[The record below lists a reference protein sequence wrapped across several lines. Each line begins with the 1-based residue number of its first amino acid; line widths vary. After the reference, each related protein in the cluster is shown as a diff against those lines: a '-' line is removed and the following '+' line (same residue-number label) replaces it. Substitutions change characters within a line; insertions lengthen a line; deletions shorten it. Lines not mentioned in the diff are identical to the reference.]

1 MSLEAKNRMPIY
13 DVIVVGLGTVGS
25 ATCMEL
31 ARRGL
36 SVLGLDAYRP
46 PHKLGSHHGESRSI
60 RRAYLEGTAYVPMA
74 QQAWELWCRLESD
87 TGTRLLTPTGNLT
100 MGPGDAPAVKGFLS
114 SARHYDIPHEVL
126 PAAEVRRRWP
136 HLAVPDKFVA
146 GLEVEAGVI
155 APEKALIAMLAEAEK
170 SGAVLRFDERVTGWH
185 DEGNHI
191 RVQSS
196 RGTYQAGR
204 LLLSAGAGAKPLLGS
219 LGKWLMPKRVP
230 VHWVAPSPARSFD
243 LGIWPVNFWQLPMRD
258 KDGAVAFH
266 EFYALP
272 VTRSDG
278 RVKVAAHNH
287 LKDCDPLWVARNVAP
302 EEVAGIRSFMAT
314 YIPSLA
320 MSDIRSDVCLYTM
333 TPDGDFVLGALPGHA
348 NVFTTALAGHGFKF
362 APVLGEIMADML
374 EEKEPAFDAS
384 RFSPDRFD

>member
-1 MSLEAKNRMPIY
+1 MPIF

-31 ARRGL
+31 ARRGI
-36 SVLGLDAYRP
+36 SVLGLDACRP
-46 PHKLGSHHGESRSI
+46 PHKMGSHHGESRSI

-74 QQAWELWCRLESD
+74 QQAWELWRRLESD

-100 MGPGDAPAVKGFLS
+100 IGPGDAPAVEGFLA
-114 SARHYDIPHEVL
+114 SARRYDISHEL
-126 PAAEVRRRWP
+126 LTAADVRRRWP
-136 HLAVPDKFVA
+136 QLAVPDNFVA
-146 GLEVEAGVI
+146 GLEAEAGVV

-170 SGAVLRFDERVTGWH
+170 AGAAMRFDERVTGWR

-191 RVQSS
+191 RVKSS
-196 RGTYQAGR
+196 RGAYEAGR
-204 LLLSAGAGAKPLLGS
+204 LLLSAGAGTKPLLDP
-219 LGKWLMPKRVP
+219 LGEWLIPKRVP
-230 VHWVAPSPARSFD
+230 VHWVAPPPAPSFE
-243 LGIWPVNFWQLPMRD
+243 LGIWPVNFWQLPMKD
-258 KDGAVAFH
+258 KPGVYH
-266 EFYALP
+266 ERYALP

-287 LKDCDPLWVARNVAP
+287 LEDCDPLGVARNVAP
-302 EEVAGIRSFMAT
+302 EEVADIRRFMAT
-314 YIPSLA
+314 YIPPLA
-320 MSDIRSDVCLYTM
+320 MGDIHSDVCLYSM
-333 TPDGDFVLGALPGHA
+333 TPDADFVLGALSGHA

-374 EEKEPAFDAS
+374 EEKEPAFDVS